1 MTRKVILE
9 DNDGEEL
16 IPYTNLATSS
26 EAGRIRPDN
35 STLTVNANGILS
47 VNGVTG
53 AEIGYLSGVT
63 SGIQTQL
70 NGKQPTISN
79 ATTTEIGYLSGVTSA
94 IQTQINGLQTQ
105 INGKLDSSKI
115 QVVQEL
121 PTNPDSNTFY
131 FIVEE

>member
-47 VNGVTG
+47 VNGATG

-63 SGIQTQL
+63 S
-70 NGKQPTISN
+70 
-79 ATTTEIGYLSGVTSA
+79 A
-94 IQTQINGLQTQ
+94 IQTQ

>member
-35 STLTVNANGILS
+35 STLTVNANGVIS

-53 AEIGYLSGVT
+53 GEISYLSGVT
-63 SGIQTQL
+63 SGI
-70 NGKQPTISN
+70 
-79 ATTTEIGYLSGVTSA
+79 
-94 IQTQINGLQTQ
+94 QTQ

>member
-35 STLTVNANGILS
+35 STIAVDANGVIS

-63 SGIQTQL
+63 S
-70 NGKQPTISN
+70 
-79 ATTTEIGYLSGVTSA
+79 A
-94 IQTQINGLQTQ
+94 IQTQINGKQGTLTF
-105 INGKLDSSKI
+105 DSTPTAGS
-115 QVVQEL
+115 
-121 PTNPDSNTFY
+121 TNPVTSGGVYSAIETAVNNIAALLDE
-131 FIVEE
+131 I